1 MCFLPILIL
10 QNNEVSLHNFTVI
23 LKKGTVPV
31 NNTNLPTAQVGV
43 LTTAK
48 QYLCVTS
55 NWVTK
60 SGNLIKGNH
69 IEVNSRVLIFVVYR
83 P

>member
-43 LTTAK
+43 ITTAK

-60 SGNLIKGNH
+60 SGNLINRRISVGRLLDNH
-69 IEVNSRVLIFVVYR
+69 RNEGKL
-83 P
+83 